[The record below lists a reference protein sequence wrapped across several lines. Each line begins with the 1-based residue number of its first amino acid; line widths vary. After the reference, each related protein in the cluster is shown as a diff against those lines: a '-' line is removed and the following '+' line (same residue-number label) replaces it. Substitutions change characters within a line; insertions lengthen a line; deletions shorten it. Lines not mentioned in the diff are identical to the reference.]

1 MNLREF
7 QWRYLDELP
16 NLSAR
21 EAYLATVEFLSME
34 FDLVGPREHLGGLL
48 AEMELEPSGESADP
62 GATLQF
68 VEAVQRVVARRLP

>member
-1 MNLREF
+1 MAL
-7 QWRYLDELP
+7 LDELP

-21 EAYLATVEFLSME
+21 EAYLAMVEFLSME